1 MCHIQQVLSKSLG
14 ALHSVKIYK
23 IERPIMK
30 NYQKLTE
37 RFQQLHNYGHLL
49 SIAGWDQATMMPAKG
64 NEARANAMA
73 ELGGLCHRL
82 ATADEVSDWLQEAE
96 LEALNTDQKAN
107 LREIKRQI
115 ESAHALPEELVLA
128 KSKAGSQCEHAWR
141 QQREE
146 NDWAGFAKNLKEVVK
161 LSREE
166 AKLRAEKTGLSPYD
180 ALMDLYEPGMRSIEV
195 DRLFGDLRTWLPDL
209 IQTVQEQQKTQSIIQ
224 PQGPFSIDQ
233 QKQLGQYA
241 MELLGFDFEAGRLDV
256 SSHPFCG
263 GVPEDVRLTTRY
275 NTDSF
280 AESMM
285 GVIHETGHAR
295 YEQNLPKEWL
305 AQPVGSARSMGIH
318 ESQSLFFEM
327 QIARSRSFLSHMA
340 PEITNVFGDQPAFE
354 PENLYQFYTQVEPGF
369 IRVDADEVTY
379 PAHVMLRYEI
389 ERALI
394 EGQAEV
400 DDIPDLWQQKM
411 QAYLGIDTTD
421 NFKDGCMQDIHW
433 TDGSFG
439 YFPSYT
445 LGAMYAAQWFHCIQ
459 QQINDVEYQIES
471 GDLSQVSKW
480 LNKNIWQ
487 QASFLTTPELVQQAS
502 GEALNPNYFRQH
514 LENRYLK
521 QVR

>member
-1 MCHIQQVLSKSLG
+1 MDN
-14 ALHSVKIYK
+14 YK
-23 IERPIMK
+23 
-30 NYQKLTE
+30 KLTE
-37 RFQQLHNYGHLL
+37 RFQQLHHYGHLL

-64 NEARANAMA
+64 NDARANAMA

-82 ATADEVSDWLQEAE
+82 ATAEEVGDWLAAAEQETLDNE
-96 LEALNTDQKAN
+96 QQAN
-107 LREIKRQI
+107 LREIKRDI
-115 ESAHALPEELVLA
+115 ENARALPESLVLA
-128 KSKAGSQCEHAWR
+128 KTKAGSKCEHAWR
-141 QQREE
+141 TQRQE
-146 NDWAGFAKNLKEVVK
+146 NDWAGFADNLKEVVK

-166 AKLRAEKTGLSPYD
+166 AQLRAEKTGLSPYD
-180 ALMDLYEPGMRSIEV
+180 ALMDLYEPGMRSAEV
-195 DRLFGDLRTWLPDL
+195 DRLFDDLRSWLPDL
-209 IQTVQEQQKTQSIIQ
+209 IQTVQDAQKSRPVVE
-224 PQGPFSIDQ
+224 PQGPFSVEQ
-233 QKQLGQYA
+233 QKQLGKHA
-241 MELLGFDFEAGRLDV
+241 MELMGFDFEAGRLDV

-280 AESMM
+280 AESLM

-295 YEQNLPKEWL
+295 YEQNLPKAWL
-305 AQPVGSARSMGIH
+305 GQPVSEARSMGIH

-327 QIARSRSFLSHMA
+327 QIGRSRSLLKHLA
-340 PEITNVFGDQPAFE
+340 PQIALTFGEQDAFT
-354 PENLYQFYTQVEPGF
+354 PDNLYQYYTRVEPGF

-389 ERALI
+389 EKALV
-394 EGQAEV
+394 EGEIEV

-411 QAYLGIDTTD
+411 QSYLGIDTAG

-459 QQINDVEYQIES
+459 QQISDMEAQIEA
-471 GDLSQVSKW
+471 GDLSQISQW
-480 LNKNIWQ
+480 LSDSIWQ
-487 QASFLTTPELVQQAS
+487 KASFLTTPELVQAAS
-502 GEALNPNYFRQH
+502 GEALNPQYFRQH
-514 LENRYLK
+514 LENRYLH